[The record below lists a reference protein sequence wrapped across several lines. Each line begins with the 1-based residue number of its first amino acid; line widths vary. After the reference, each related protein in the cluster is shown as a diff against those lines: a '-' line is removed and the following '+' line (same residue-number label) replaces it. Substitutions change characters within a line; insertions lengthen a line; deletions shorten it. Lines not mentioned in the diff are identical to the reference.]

1 MSRSARLAAGLAIC
15 GAVLLGAPA
24 TAPAMDAGQ
33 RSEIEKIVREYLLA
47 NPEII
52 LEMRDQLEAKK
63 QVAQAEKQKQ
73 TLAAEKD
80 NLYKA
85 AAQIEIGDKS
95 APVTVVEFF
104 DYNCGFCQRA
114 LDDMNRLLKGGNVRF
129 VMKEFP
135 VLGEE
140 SVEAARVSIAFN
152 RLLPEK
158 AAEFHRLLLGAPGR
172 KDGKVAIE
180 VAAALGADAAKLKAE
195 AEKEY
200 VTAAIQE
207 SYRLGDGLAI
217 TGTPSYVLGDEVV
230 FGAVGFDTL
239 GKKVANLASCG
250 KTLC

>member
-1 MSRSARLAAGLAIC
+1 MTKSLRLAA
-15 GAVLLGAPA
+15 VLGAAILAMPSPS
-24 TAPAMDAGQ
+24 PAMDANQ

-47 NPEII
+47 NPGII
-52 LEMRDQLEAKK
+52 LEMRDALEARKRVE
-63 QVAQAEKQKQ
+63 QEEKQKL

-80 NLYKA
+80 ALYKSA
-85 AAQIEIGDKS
+85 NQIAIGAVD

-114 LDDMNRLLKGGNVRF
+114 LDDMNRLVKAGNVRF
-129 VMKEFP
+129 ILKEFP

-140 SVEAARVSIAFN
+140 SVEAARISIAFN
-152 RLLPEK
+152 RLMPMK

-172 KDGKVAIE
+172 KDGKIALE
-180 VAAALGADAAKLKAE
+180 VAKSLGADTAKLKAE
-195 AEKEY
+195 SEKDD
-200 VTAAIQE
+200 VVAAIQE

-230 FGAVGFDTL
+230 FGAVGFDAL